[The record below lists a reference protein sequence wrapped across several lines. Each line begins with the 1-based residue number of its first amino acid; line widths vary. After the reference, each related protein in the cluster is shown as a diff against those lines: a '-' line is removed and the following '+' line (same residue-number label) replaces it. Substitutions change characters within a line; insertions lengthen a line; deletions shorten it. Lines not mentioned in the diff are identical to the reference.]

1 VVRSRVYAQTVLA
14 QRARAIFFAICL
26 PLWRFC
32 CLTHFPFGSILGR
45 MILVTGADNRLG
57 YEVCRRLRAKGQ
69 RVRAWVPRAMPP
81 NRIERLRAT
90 GVEFFPAEL
99 HNPAALV
106 AACRDVEAVISTD
119 AAMLPIDPSETF
131 DRECARSL
139 RDFTHIL
146 GGLQFIC
153 VTVPRRFRTK
163 SVLVEERE
171 EYQGCRHANQTI
183 LYANFFMETWLS
195 PGFGF
200 DYPNAKAELLGDGA
214 QRSAM
219 VSYKD
224 VSEVAIRCLG
234 RDGGKVELAL
244 DGPEDLSQLDV
255 VHLFETALGR
265 TFAVTHVSADAL
277 QAEYDKAPDPVTRAR
292 AALKIEYAR
301 GCPADGHLSR
311 KRIPLELTSLRNYV
325 STLTYA
331 APANSA

>member
-1 VVRSRVYAQTVLA
+1 MGRSAMGSPAGRPQPPPSINSNSPSRSRILSLRLVDMCDSGAIVVRSRVYAQTVLA
-14 QRARAIFFAICL
+14 QRALAIFFAICL

-171 EYQGCRHANQTI
+171 EYRSEEDTTEHQSPCNIVCRLLLVKKPERHLVGNAHRI
-183 LYANFFMETWLS
+183 EPLASRLRGLS
-195 PGFGF
+195 
-200 DYPNAKAELLGDGA
+200 A
-214 QRSAM
+214 
-219 VSYKD
+219 
-224 VSEVAIRCLG
+224 
-234 RDGGKVELAL
+234 
-244 DGPEDLSQLDV
+244 V
-255 VHLFETALGR
+255 V
-265 TFAVTHVSADAL
+265 
-277 QAEYDKAPDPVTRAR
+277 
-292 AALKIEYAR
+292 
-301 GCPADGHLSR
+301 
-311 KRIPLELTSLRNYV
+311 
-325 STLTYA
+325 
-331 APANSA
+331 